1 MTTTEECYVCG
12 RPVRVDR
19 PHWMMHVVD
28 VPADADLGWFPVG
41 PECRRQVDEWETLS
55 DRPALPG
62 ARGILACVAVERW
75 EGR

>member
-1 MTTTEECYVCG
+1 MNKLEECFVCE

-28 VPADADLGWFPVG
+28 EPAGTDLGWFPVG
-41 PECRRQVDEWETLS
+41 PECRRLVGES
-55 DRPALPG
+55 DGP
-62 ARGILACVAVERW
+62 LAYVAVERW